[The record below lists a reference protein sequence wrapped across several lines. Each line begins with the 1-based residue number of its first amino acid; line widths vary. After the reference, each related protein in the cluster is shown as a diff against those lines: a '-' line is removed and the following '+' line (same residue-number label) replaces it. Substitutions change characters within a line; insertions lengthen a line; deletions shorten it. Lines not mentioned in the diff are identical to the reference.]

1 MKMTE
6 LNYAEQIEING
17 GRILSR
23 RETTGGGAGG
33 GAGGGGGRSWSCERD
48 WGKVGEGVR
57 DIAFGLFA
65 KGDNKDNPSGAVSG
79 LVDFATDKIIERG
92 SKKLKEGWYGGC
104 GHSRYKREHKK

>member
-17 GRILSR
+17 GSLGNRLSR
-23 RETTGGGAGG
+23 RTSGG

-48 WGKVGEGVR
+48 WGKVGEGGR

-79 LVDFATDKIIERG
+79 LVDFTTDKIIERG

>member
-33 GAGGGGGRSWSCERD
+33 GAGG
-48 WGKVGEGVR
+48 GVR

>member
-17 GRILSR
+17 GRRLSR
-23 RETTGGGAGG
+23 RETT
-33 GAGGGGGRSWSCERD
+33 GGGGGRSWSCERD

-65 KGDNKDNPSGAVSG
+65 KGDNRENPSGAVSG
-79 LVDFATDKIIERG
+79 LVDFTTDKIIERG

>member
-17 GRILSR
+17 GRRLSR
-23 RETTGGGAGG
+23 RETT
-33 GAGGGGGRSWSCERD
+33 GGGGGRSWSCERD

-65 KGDNKDNPSGAVSG
+65 KGYNRENPSGAVSG
-79 LVDFATDKIIERG
+79 LVDFTTDKIIERG

>member
-17 GRILSR
+17 GFWKNRSSR
-23 RETTGGGAGG
+23 RASGE

-48 WGKVGEGVR
+48 WGKVGEGLR
-57 DIAFGLFA
+57 DIAFGAIA
-65 KGDNKDNPSGAVSG
+65 KGDNKENPSGAISG
-79 LVDFATDKIIERG
+79 LVDFTSDKIIERG

>member
-48 WGKVGEGVR
+48 WEK
-57 DIAFGLFA
+57 
-65 KGDNKDNPSGAVSG
+65 
-79 LVDFATDKIIERG
+79 
-92 SKKLKEGWYGGC
+92 
-104 GHSRYKREHKK
+104 